1 MWMHG
6 ERNDD
11 RLDAA
16 IDAAARSLTAGEPP
30 SSLRAAV
37 QGRIARRRNASW
49 LVPAAA
55 VAAVLV
61 VALVGRTLSGPS
73 VAGGPEMPQLPA
85 KLEPPVLVAVPAP
98 RPIMGAA
105 DVRRVVATTVPSAP
119 PAMDTPDAPPE
130 EPAPMIPPITIE
142 PLETKLIAVETGS
155 GVMPI
160 EIEPLQIEPLRGD

>member
-1 MWMHG
+1 MHG
-6 ERNDD
+6 ERHGD

-16 IDAAARSLTAGEPP
+16 IDAAARALTAGEPP

-37 QGRIARRRNASW
+37 QRRIARPRNASW
-49 LVPAAA
+49 LVPAAV

-73 VAGGPEMPQLPA
+73 VADGPEMPQLPA
-85 KLEPPVLVAVPAP
+85 KPKPVLVVAPPP
-98 RPIMGAA
+98 RPIMGGA
-105 DVRRVVATTVPSAP
+105 DVRRVVATTVPSTP

-142 PLETKLIAVETGS
+142 PLETKLIAVETSS

>member
-1 MWMHG
+1 MLMHG
-6 ERNDD
+6 ERNED

-16 IDAAARSLTAGEPP
+16 IDAAARSLTAGEPS

-37 QGRIARRRNASW
+37 LGRIARRRNATW

-73 VAGGPEMPQLPA
+73 VAGGPEMPQPPA
-85 KLEPPVLVAVPAP
+85 ELKPPVLVAAPAAP
-98 RPIMGAA
+98 PLMVAA
-105 DVRRVVATTVPSAP
+105 DVRRVVATTVLSAP
-119 PAMDTPDAPPE
+119 PAMDPPDAPPE
-130 EPAPMIPPITIE
+130 EPEPMIEPLRIE
-142 PLETKLIAVETGS
+142 PLETKLITVDDSS